1 MTNSLKRP
9 IVEAS
14 QVGEA
19 RRLAVWLAQRQ
30 DFGETE
36 TGRVAIVAGEMA
48 SNLVKHATGG
58 ELLARPLERAG
69 INGLELLTLD
79 RGPGI
84 ADLGQCL
91 QDGYSTTGSAG
102 NGLGAISRL
111 SALFDIYSL
120 PGVGT
125 AVLARLWAKPLPSS
139 LPFHPLEI
147 GAVSLA
153 KPGQEANGDD
163 WMVTQQPGRAL
174 ILVADGLGYGPLAAA
189 ASGEA
194 ARIFRE
200 NSHLDPVAM
209 IRAIHP
215 ALVSTR
221 GAAVAVAEVDAAQQ
235 RVHFAGV
242 GNISGAIA
250 TNGHYHGL
258 VSHHGIVGY
267 EMRKVQQFSYALP
280 AGALLVLHSDGLQ
293 TRWSLDRYPGL
304 AQKHPSLIAGL
315 LYRDFRR
322 ESDDITVIAARV
334 LAGGFEEE

>member
-1 MTNSLKRP
+1 MTASLIRRV
-9 IVEAS
+9 IENS

-30 DFGETE
+30 GFSETE
-36 TGRVAIVAGEMA
+36 TGKVAIVAGEMG

-69 INGLELLTLD
+69 INGLELLALD

-84 ADLGQCL
+84 ANLAQCL
-91 QDGYSTTGSAG
+91 QDGYSTAGGAG

-120 PGVGT
+120 PGAGT
-125 AVLARLWAKPLPSS
+125 AVLARLWAKPLPAFRPSQ
-139 LPFHPLEI
+139 PLEI
-147 GAVSLA
+147 GVVSLA

-163 WMVTQQPGRAL
+163 WAVDQRPGRAL
-174 ILVADGLGYGPLAAA
+174 ILVADGLGYGPLAAT

-194 ARIFRE
+194 VRLFRE
-200 NSHLDPVAM
+200 NSHLDPAAM
-209 IRAIHP
+209 IQAIHP
-215 ALVSTR
+215 ALLSTR
-221 GAAVAVAEVDAAQQ
+221 GAAVAVAEIDVAQQ
-235 RVHFAGV
+235 LVHFAGV

-250 TNGHYHGL
+250 TNGRYRGL

-280 AGALLVLHSDGLQ
+280 AGMPLVLHSDGLL

-322 ESDDITVIAARV
+322 ETDDLTVIVTR
-334 LAGGFEEE
+334 LPAGGLKEE